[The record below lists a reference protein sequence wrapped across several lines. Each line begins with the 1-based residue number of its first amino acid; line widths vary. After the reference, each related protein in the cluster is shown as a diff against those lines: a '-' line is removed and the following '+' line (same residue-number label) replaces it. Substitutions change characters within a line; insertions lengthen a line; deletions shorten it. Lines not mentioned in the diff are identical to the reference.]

1 MLFIFIPKAFVNK
14 FLVKLL
20 IKNNYFNKRLD
31 SGNEFNSNNRVNKN
45 LNKIKKLF
53 FF

>member
-1 MLFIFIPKAFVNK
+1 MLFILISKVFVNK

-20 IKNNYFNKRLD
+20 IKNNYFNKRLGN
-31 SGNEFNSNNRVNKN
+31 GNEFNTNNRVIKN
-45 LNKIKKLF
+45 LNKMKKLF